1 MNKIPKFHVALL
13 TLFLALGQVFFSVGS
28 AQGFDLTLED
38 QTYPV
43 DPATL
48 SSFSEKFSLPQKN
61 ILQKSTTSQ
70 DLLLSYAGAKPNFEK
85 NKNSQ
90 TYNYNLE
97 KIYRYLKTLSAQTNR
112 PVEEPLLEIQ
122 DGRAVKFSAPREG
135 VSLNL
140 YESTFQVLQSLQNNQ
155 TSAPLVADKQSPHSL
170 LSSLNT
176 LGINELV
183 AKGESSFK
191 GSPKNRIHNIKV
203 GVEKM
208 TGVIIKPGE
217 EFSFNKYLGP
227 VEEGYGFL
235 PELVIKASG
244 TVPELGG
251 GLCQV
256 SSTTF
261 RAAMAAGLPITQRK
275 NHAYAVQYYAPQ
287 GTDATIYPGVV
298 DLKFIN
304 DTPAHILIWPHIE
317 NDYTLIFE
325 FYGTKDQRKVTLQ
338 KPVQYDRKPDGSL
351 KATWTRIV
359 EKDDTASTSTFKS
372 TYLPPELFHKQEQFV
387 SATGTPSSSQT
398 PN

>member
-1 MNKIPKFHVALL
+1 MNKTFKFQTVLL
-13 TLFLALGQVFFSVGS
+13 TLFLTLSQMFFSVGP
-28 AQGFDLTLED
+28 ARAFDLTLKD

-61 ILQKSTTSQ
+61 ILQKSTATQ
-70 DLLLSYAGAKPNFEK
+70 DLLINYAGTKQNPEK
-85 NKNSQ
+85 NKTFR

-112 PVEEPLLEIQ
+112 PVEEPSLEIQ

-140 YESTFQVLQSLQNNQ
+140 YDSTFQVLESLQTNQ
-155 TSAPLVADKQSPHSL
+155 TSAPLIADQQVPTSL

-176 LGINELV
+176 LGINELI

-208 TGVIIKPGE
+208 TGIIIKPGE

-304 DTPAHILIWPHIE
+304 DTPAHILVWPHIE

-325 FYGTKDQRKVTLQ
+325 FYGTKDQRRVTLE

-359 EKDDTASTSTFKS
+359 EKDGATSTSTFKS

-387 SATGTPSSSQT
+387 SATGTPSSSAPQ
-398 PN
+398 N

>member
-1 MNKIPKFHVALL
+1 MPK
-13 TLFLALGQVFFSVGS
+13 
-28 AQGFDLTLED
+28 
-38 QTYPV
+38 
-43 DPATL
+43 
-48 SSFSEKFSLPQKN
+48 KN
-61 ILQKSTTSQ
+61 LLQKSDSVQHLILNYTGTAMPSSE
-70 DLLLSYAGAKPNFEK
+70 DGKNFE
-85 NKNSQ
+85 

-97 KIYRYLKTLSAQTNR
+97 KIYRYIKTLSLQINQ
-112 PVEEPLLEIQ
+112 PVQEPELEIR
-122 DGRAVKFSAPREG
+122 DGRAIKFSSPLEG
-135 VSLNL
+135 VNLNV
-140 YESTFQVLQSLQNNQ
+140 YESALITLQALNAGRN
-155 TSAPLVADKQSPHSL
+155 TAELVADKQLPL
-170 LSSLNT
+170 LQLSELNS
-176 LGINELV
+176 LGIKELI

-203 GVEKM
+203 GIEKM
-208 TGVIIKPGE
+208 TGIILKPGE

-298 DLKFIN
+298 DLKFVN
-304 DTPAHILIWPHIE
+304 DTPGHILIWPHIE

-325 FYGTKDQRKVTLQ
+325 FFGTKDERKVTLE
-338 KPVQYDRKPDGSL
+338 KPIQFDRKPDGSM
-351 KATWTRIV
+351 KAVWTRIIQ
-359 EKDDTASTSTFKS
+359 KDGNTSTSTFKS
-372 TYLPPELFHKQEQFV
+372 TYLPPELFHKQEQFI
-387 SATGTPSSSQT
+387 SSTGTPASITSGTSA
-398 PN
+398 N